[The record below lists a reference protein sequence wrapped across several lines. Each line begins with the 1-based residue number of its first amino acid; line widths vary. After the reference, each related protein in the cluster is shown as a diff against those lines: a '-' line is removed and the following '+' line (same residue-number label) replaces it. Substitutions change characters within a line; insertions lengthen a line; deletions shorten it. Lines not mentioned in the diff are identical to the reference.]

1 MDMDGVTRVDDG
13 VTAVELG
20 AMIEEIAVVNCMVD
34 SEAAIKSEHVKVY
47 TSRDCSTT
55 AHRIALQQ
63 KVSTVILGY
72 MQLWQYMIEEYL
84 Q

>member
-34 SEAAIKSEHVKVY
+34 SEAAIKSKHVKVY
-47 TSRDCSTT
+47 I
-55 AHRIALQQ
+55 HQEIA
-63 KVSTVILGY
+63 
-72 MQLWQYMIEEYL
+72 
-84 Q
+84 